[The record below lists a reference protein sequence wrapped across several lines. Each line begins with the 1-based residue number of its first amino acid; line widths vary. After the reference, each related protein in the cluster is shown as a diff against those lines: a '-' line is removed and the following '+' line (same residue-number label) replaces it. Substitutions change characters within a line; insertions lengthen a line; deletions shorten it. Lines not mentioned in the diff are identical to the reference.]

1 MPQLESDAAYTQ
13 AFNREEIIFSM
24 IDFFTMRL
32 NKISLSNFLSYSKQ
46 ETIVEFGPS
55 TCVVGPNDSGK
66 SNLIRAIEFVGNMLA
81 NRSSDVSAYYH
92 NRDLSNPFNIT
103 VDVEFSEVEIDALT
117 DACICSHAMDV
128 LTANETGKP
137 ADSFNQPNQRFLKL
151 QALEKFGMD
160 FFRPLFSGGVSIN
173 VHGSDKMTIGPT
185 ITLISERSGRSLY
198 IHLFG
203 LISNYR
209 TMTGSYT
216 SISLIDHLRNEM
228 ALHPDTVKVDNTIP
242 LVLNQ
247 PGYRLP
253 SIFEAMRSGNDAAPV
268 FGLNLLRHN
277 PAYCDNSL
285 IDFLPLKRLY
295 SFLIS
300 RFGMLPPALLISPY
314 DVLELIYRD
323 SITILSQESFLPSWT
338 LESFDQSFD
347 QSVPSGY
354 VISEAHLPALLFSLK
369 NYGTQIHRRWFDETA
384 CLFKELSKMQAV
396 DVFLRPATV
405 NESEPTELTL
415 LEEKG
420 NQPQNPFDKDTVVAP
435 LRLALKSSTKRL
447 HELSVE
453 IKKNEK
459 WLPLSSC
466 GQGIAQLLLISTAIA
481 MSRDRILV
489 MDEPAQNLHPSMQAR
504 IMKLIRKEDG
514 RGMQSVIVTHSP
526 YFVETDTLQGIIH
539 VEMRDGD
546 SVAQD
551 LESLFHRDE
560 FSCEKGRKAEE
571 KVRFRLR
578 NPEVRTLL
586 FAKGIVIVEGPSDSV
601 VVERVDRHFSLNG
614 EGANL
619 GELELPIIEAGGKN
633 NIGILLLIARL
644 LNLKRVVIVDR
655 DALMAVENGDMC
667 SLARSL
673 DMAGELEEDERSK
686 LAEMA
691 KRAKIIPN
699 NRGSEVRWYD
709 DNDADWLG
717 NFASK
722 HGFFVFQKDLEGA
735 LQSPNTARDRKPL
748 KALERVMAQ
757 IEDNELSSEFRCL
770 VDFLRK
776 SLI

>member
-1 MPQLESDAAYTQ
+1 
-13 AFNREEIIFSM
+13 M

-32 NKISLSNFLSYSKQ
+32 RQIRLSNFLSYSKQ
-46 ETIVEFGPS
+46 ETIIQFGPS

-66 SNLIRAIEFVGNMLA
+66 SNLIRAIEFVGNILA
-81 NRSSDVSAYYH
+81 DRSSDVSDYYH
-92 NRDLSNPFNIT
+92 NLDLLNPFSLTI
-103 VDVEFSEVEIDALT
+103 DVEFSEEEADALT

-137 ADSFNQPNQRFLKL
+137 ADAFNLPNQRFLRL

-160 FFRPLFSGGVSIN
+160 FFRPLFSGRFSIN

-185 ITLISERSGRSLY
+185 ITLISEKSGRSLY

-228 ALHPDTVKVDNTIP
+228 ALHPDTVKVDDTIP
-242 LVLNQ
+242 SVLNQ

-268 FGLNLLRHN
+268 FGLNLLRHK
-277 PAYCDNSL
+277 PADCDNSL
-285 IDFLPLKRLY
+285 RDFLPLKRLY

-300 RFGMLPPALLISPY
+300 RFGILPPTLLISPY

-323 SITILSQESFLPSWT
+323 SITILAQASFLPAGT
-338 LESFDQSFD
+338 LESLD

-354 VISEAHLPALLFSLK
+354 VISEANLPSLLFSLK
-369 NYGTQIHRRWFDETA
+369 NYGTQIHRRWFDDTA

-396 DVFLRPATV
+396 DVFLRPTTV
-405 NESEPTELTL
+405 NEGEPTELTL

-420 NQPQNPFDKDTVVAP
+420 NQPQNPLDKNTVVTP

-481 MSRDRILV
+481 MSRDRILL
-489 MDEPAQNLHPSMQAR
+489 MDEPAQNLHPSMQTR
-504 IMKLIRKEDG
+504 ILKLIREDNG

-539 VEMRDGD
+539 VEMRNGD

-551 LESLFHRDE
+551 LESLLHGDE
-560 FSCEKGRKAEE
+560 FSGAKGSEAEE

-619 GELELPIIEAGGKN
+619 SELELPIIEAGGKN

-644 LNLKRVVIVDR
+644 LNLNRVVIVDR
-655 DALMAVENGDMC
+655 DALMAVENRDMC

-673 DMAGELEEDERSK
+673 EEARELEEDERIK

-691 KRAKIIPN
+691 ERAKIIPN

-709 DNDADWLG
+709 DSDADWLG

-722 HGFFVFQKDLEGA
+722 HGFFVFRKDLEGA
-735 LQSPNTARDRKPL
+735 LQSPNTPRDRKPL
-748 KALERVMAQ
+748 KALESVMAQ
-757 IEDNELSSEFRCL
+757 IEDNKLSSEFHCL
-770 VDFLRK
+770 IEFLRK
-776 SLI
+776 RLI

>member
-1 MPQLESDAAYTQ
+1 MPKLESDAAFTQ

-32 NKISLSNFLSYSKQ
+32 KKISLSNFLSYSKQ

-66 SNLIRAIEFVGNMLA
+66 SNLIRTIEFVGNMLA

-92 NRDLSNPFNIT
+92 NRDLSNPFSIT
-103 VDVEFSEVEIDALT
+103 VDVEFSDREADALT

-137 ADSFNQPNQRFLKL
+137 ADAFNLPNQRFLRL

-173 VHGSDKMTIGPT
+173 VHSSDKMTIGPT

-198 IHLFG
+198 LHLFG

-228 ALHPDTVKVDNTIP
+228 ALHPDTVKVDDTIP
-242 LVLNQ
+242 SVLNQ
-247 PGYRLP
+247 PGYQLP
-253 SIFEAMRSGNDAAPV
+253 SIYEAMRSGNDTAPV
-268 FGLNLLRHN
+268 LGINLLRHN
-277 PAYCDNSL
+277 PAHCDNSL

-323 SITILSQESFLPSWT
+323 SITILSQESFLPAWT
-338 LESFDQSFD
+338 LESLD

-396 DVFLRPATV
+396 DVFLRPTTV

-420 NQPQNPFDKDTVVAP
+420 NQPQNPFDKNTVVTP

-504 IMKLIRKEDG
+504 IMKLIREDDG

-526 YFVETDTLQGIIH
+526 YFVETSTLQGIIH
-539 VEMRDGD
+539 VEMHDGH
-546 SVAQD
+546 SVARD
-551 LESLFHRDE
+551 LVNLLRQEE
-560 FSCEKGRKAEE
+560 FSGENENKMGEKI
-571 KVRFRLR
+571 RFCLR
-578 NPEVRTLL
+578 NPEVRALL
-586 FAKGIVIVEGPSDSV
+586 FAKGIVLVEGPSDGI
-601 VVERVDRHFSLNG
+601 VVERVDRHFSLTG

-619 GELELPIIEAGGKN
+619 NEFELPIIEAGGKT
-633 NIGILLLIARL
+633 NIGIFLLIARL
-644 LNLKRVVIVDR
+644 LNLNHVAIVDR
-655 DALMAVENGDMC
+655 DALMAVENDNMC

-673 DMAGELEEDERSK
+673 DWARELGEDERIE

-691 KRAKIIPN
+691 KRAKKIRN
-699 NRGSEVRWYD
+699 SRGNEVRWYNED
-709 DNDADWLG
+709 DAEWLG
-717 NFASK
+717 NFASE
-722 HGFFVFQKDLEGA
+722 HGFFVFQKDLEEA
-735 LQSPNTARDRKPL
+735 LQSPNTPRDKKPL
-748 KALERVMAQ
+748 RAIGRVMAQ
-757 IEDNELSSEFRCL
+757 IEDNKLSSEFYHL
-770 VDFLRK
+770 IDFLRK
-776 SLI
+776 KLI